1 MNLRKSARK
10 QHQAG
15 PFVALRLELALF
27 LRRYRTRIID
37 NGIALNADITL
48 RQIILGQA
56 PSRQRNSYAE
66 RSEVPIE
73 VALETS
79 FPVCIQCNGL
89 RARGVRSMVA

>member
-27 LRRYRTRIID
+27 LRRYRTRTID

-56 PSRQRNSYAE
+56 PSRRLRLLTIYAAGLY
-66 RSEVPIE
+66 SC
-73 VALETS
+73 AL
-79 FPVCIQCNGL
+79 L
-89 RARGVRSMVA
+89 RA

>member
-15 PFVALRLELALF
+15 PFGALRLELALF

-56 PSRQRNSYAE
+56 PSRHDEPGGRLIR
-66 RSEVPIE
+66 RSIY
-73 VALETS
+73 
-79 FPVCIQCNGL
+79 G
-89 RARGVRSMVA
+89 

>member
-15 PFVALRLELALF
+15 PFGALRLELALF

-56 PSRQRNSYAE
+56 PSTAARQPTCHGAQAAE
-66 RSEVPIE
+66 R
-73 VALETS
+73 
-79 FPVCIQCNGL
+79 
-89 RARGVRSMVA
+89 

>member
-56 PSRQRNSYAE
+56 PSTTGS
-66 RSEVPIE
+66 
-73 VALETS
+73 
-79 FPVCIQCNGL
+79 
-89 RARGVRSMVA
+89 